1 MILHVR
7 ILAPNGEVVRDL
19 SVSAFPARLGRDP
32 ASEIPIDASRFPTV
46 SALHARIDLTPD
58 GPVLLHQSRKNET
71 VLNDRA
77 LTAPA
82 MLKPGDR
89 IRLGNFGP
97 TVEVVGI
104 EVRADWGEN
113 DIASTLAASP
123 AEMAALRRSVNGL
136 PPVPV
141 GAGGVL
147 GREPGSMFQL
157 PHPAVSRRHAAI
169 DVRDGQV
176 ILFDLGSANG
186 TFLNGRRLVQ
196 SEVLKPGDW
205 IDVGPYS
212 LVFDG
217 QALSGRTR
225 SNNVELVGRDLTRVV
240 RDRATGKP
248 LTLLHGISLV
258 VRPREFVCLL
268 GPSGSGKSTL
278 LNLLSGRTEPNGGAV
293 LVNGLD
299 LYANFEALKQDIAV
313 VPQRDVLHESLAIET
328 ALRYT
333 AELRLPPDTGPGEVH
348 QAVNETLAV
357 VRLNKRRAT
366 LIRHLSGGQAKR
378 ASLANEILRKAA
390 LLFLDEVTSGLDEET
405 DRDMMELFGQLADD
419 GKTVICITHNLAN
432 VEATCHLIV
441 LLTEGGRLAFVG
453 PPEAA
458 KSYFSVPRLGDVYRT
473 LVTHP
478 PGVWEAR
485 FRESP
490 EFTEYVADRLPKQV
504 TETTR
509 ERPRHESRPRAAAV
523 RQATVLTRRYVSVWR
538 GDEFALLAM
547 LGQALLVAVLLGIVF
562 GDLPG
567 LENPA
572 ERAVRT
578 ANLLFLLNVSCFW
591 LGCNNAAKE
600 LVRERAIYRR
610 ERDINLRTDSY
621 FVSKYLVLFGIGVI
635 QVTLLF
641 GIVKPWCG
649 PEGAGGPQW
658 LVLAALMAAGTA
670 LGLLISA
677 CSPTEEVA
685 SALVPVAVIP
695 QIILAGVIA
704 PVAGVGKLVGY
715 GLTTCFWGRR
725 ALEGLLPES
734 TMTWLGREEL
744 MPWPQL
750 GMVLAHAGAFMA
762 VTIII
767 LWYQA
772 RLQKL
777 MRRLGR

>member
-7 ILAPNGEVVRDL
+7 ILAPSGEVVRDL
-19 SVSAFPARLGRDP
+19 AVSAFPARLGRDP
-32 ASEIPIDASRFPTV
+32 ASEIPFDEARFPTV

-58 GPVLLHQSRKNET
+58 GPVLIHQSRKNET
-71 VLNDRA
+71 LLNDRA
-77 LTAPA
+77 LREPA
-82 MLKPGDR
+82 VLKPGDR
-89 IRLGNFGP
+89 IRLGNIGP
-97 TVEVVGI
+97 RVEVVGI
-104 EVRADWGEN
+104 EVRADRGEN
-113 DIASTLAASP
+113 DIAATLATTP
-123 AEMAALRRSVNGL
+123 AEMAALRRSVTGL

-147 GREPGSMFQL
+147 GREPGLMFYL

-169 DVRDGQV
+169 EVRDGQV

-186 TFLNGRRLVQ
+186 TFLNGKRLVQ
-196 SEVLKPGDW
+196 SEILKPGDW

-217 QALSGRTR
+217 QALNGRTR
-225 SNNVELVGRDLTRVV
+225 SDNVELVARDLTRVV

-248 LTLLHGISLV
+248 LDLLHAISLV

-278 LNLLSGRTEPNGGAV
+278 LNMLSGRTEPNGGAV

-328 ALRYT
+328 ALQYT
-333 AELRLPPDTGPGEVH
+333 AELRLPPDTGPGEVF

-357 VRLNKRRAT
+357 VRLTRRRAT
-366 LIRHLSGGQAKR
+366 LIRHLSGGQVKR
-378 ASLANEILRKAA
+378 ASLANEILCKPT

-419 GKTVICITHNLAN
+419 GKTVVCVTHNLAN
-432 VEATCHLIV
+432 VEATCHLVV

-458 KSYFSVPRLGDVYRT
+458 KSYFAVARLGDVYRT
-473 LVTHP
+473 LATRP
-478 PGVWEAR
+478 PEAWESQ
-485 FRESP
+485 FRESA
-490 EFTEYVADRLPKQV
+490 EFTEYVADRLPKQIA
-504 TETTR
+504 ETTR
-509 ERPRHESRPRAAAV
+509 ERPPHDSRPRTAAV
-523 RQATVLTRRYVSVWR
+523 RQAAVLTRRYVSVWR
-538 GDEFALLAM
+538 GDVFALLAM

-567 LENPA
+567 LEQPG

-621 FVSKYLVLFGIGVI
+621 FVSKYLVLFGIGI
-635 QVTLLF
+635 FQVTLLF

-649 PEGAGGPQW
+649 PEGMGGPQW
-658 LVLAALMAAGTA
+658 LVLAALTAAGTA

-704 PVAGVGKLVGY
+704 PLTGVGKLLGY
-715 GLTTCFWGRR
+715 GLITCFWGRR

-734 TMTWLGREEL
+734 TMTWLGR
-744 MPWPQL
+744 
-750 GMVLAHAGAFMA
+750 
-762 VTIII
+762 
-767 LWYQA
+767 
-772 RLQKL
+772 
-777 MRRLGR
+777 